1 MTKASIYARVSTD
14 RQETENQI
22 IELKEFIEGKKW
34 TLYKVYEDS
43 DVKGQDTKPQLER
56 LFQDAHQGK
65 FNIIVFWAWDRI
77 TRKGPQD
84 AFAILLK
91 MESLGIDFWSYREQY
106 MNTLGPWR
114 DVVLSII
121 TTIAAEETKR
131 ISERVK
137 AGLKRA
143 RIEGKTLGR
152 PQRSDVTAREVII
165 FREEGMSWPQMSKKL
180 GVPQS
185 TLRNIYKRALPKTL
199 SENDDNPLREEGV
212 TSGLPKSHDLDK
224 EESTSSKAE

>member
-1 MTKASIYARVSTD
+1 MTKASIYARVSTN

-22 IELKEFIEGKKW
+22 IELKDFIQGKEW
-34 TLYKVYEDS
+34 ELYEVYEDS
-43 DVKGQDTKPQLER
+43 DVKGDEEKPQLER

-143 RIEGKTLGR
+143 LKEGKTLGR
-152 PQRSDVTAREVII
+152 PQRDDVTAREVII
-165 FREEGMSWPQMSKKL
+165 FREEGMSWPQMSKRL

-185 TLRNIYKRALPKTL
+185 TLRNIYKRGLPKTL
-199 SENDDNPLREEGV
+199 SENDNNSRLAEGLKP
-212 TSGLPKSHDLDK
+212 GLPKSCDLDK
-224 EESTSSKAE
+224 GDGNP